1 MVLLALMQ
9 AKAVVLDTQANCAAV
24 DEAARSAAA
33 SGAQLLLTPELF
45 PVGYAPRRLR
55 ADLDPGSLPAIRQ
68 ALAGIARRHRI
79 ALVYSLP
86 SVSAEGE
93 WQITATLL
101 AEDGEELLSYAKVH
115 LFGPDEQA
123 VFTAADAA
131 PGVVDFHGIRTAL
144 AICYDIE
151 FPETARAAAVRGA
164 DLLLVPTA
172 LGPGFDAVPQVLVR
186 ARALENQMTVAYAN
200 HTGSED
206 GIDFPGGSVIASPD
220 GSLLAAAGSGAELL
234 LAEVPASV
242 PAGDVPVSYLR
253 DRRPG
258 TYRSWEG

>member
-1 MVLLALMQ
+1 MF
-9 AKAVVLDTQANCAAV
+9 
-24 DEAARSAAA
+24 AAA
-33 SGAQLLLTPELF
+33 ES
-45 PVGYAPRRLR
+45 AP
-55 ADLDPGSLPAIRQ
+55 A
-68 ALAGIARRHRI
+68 
-79 ALVYSLP
+79 
-86 SVSAEGE
+86 
-93 WQITATLL
+93 
-101 AEDGEELLSYAKVH
+101 
-115 LFGPDEQA
+115 
-123 VFTAADAA
+123 
-131 PGVVDFHGIRTAL
+131 VVDFHGIRTSL

-151 FPETARAAAVRGA
+151 FPESARAAAVRGA

-206 GIDFPGGSVIASPD
+206 GIDFPGGSVIAAPN

-234 LAEVPASV
+234 LAEVPASG